1 ALIPFKSNS
10 KPTRPGVW
18 NRAYHYFNLHR
29 EEFLRRYHQRS
40 NIESVFSAIKRVFG
54 DSCRGKTQTSMRNEA
69 LAKCLAHNLCVL
81 IHAMHEFGIELNLRA
96 ESPLARQ
103 MPVG

>member
-1 ALIPFKSNS
+1 
-10 KPTRPGVW
+10 VW
-18 NRAYHYFNLHR
+18 NQAYHWFNLHR
-29 EEFLRRYHQRS
+29 EEFMARYHQRS

-81 IHAMHEFGIELNLRA
+81 IHSMNEFGLEMNLWA
-96 ESPLARQ
+96 KVPLARQ
-103 MPVG
+103 ITAG